1 MNENHK
7 LPQWAP
13 RVKKTWIRQLYI
25 MDAKG
30 IHDEEFMDKV
40 AYALLARCEA
50 FLQAMDARNDRV
62 HCPVCSTI
70 VKRHNHRSKEEIMHC
85 TCGWSL
91 SWGEYFKV
99 IQHKQLC
106 GAEPVQD
113 LFREFI
119 QEYPKTKKS
128 TEKMYRIDRLIHGF
142 HYFMSINNHTT
153 RPVAVNLLNG
163 KVNDI
168 ITFLDE
174 LSYSDMS
181 TPGLSD
187 QYKDWHHK
195 SQLARTWR
203 IWGGKTHAEA
213 NSAKEQEDNNTVCP
227 S

>member
-1 MNENHK
+1 MNNDHK

-13 RVKKTWIRQLYI
+13 RVKKIWIRQLYK

-50 FLQAMDARNDRV
+50 FLHAMDARNDNV
-62 HCPVCSTI
+62 HCPVCSAI
-70 VKRHNHRSKEEIMHC
+70 VKRHNHQSKEEIMQC
-85 TCGWSL
+85 ACGWSL
-91 SWGEYFKV
+91 SWGKFFKA

-119 QEYPKTKKS
+119 QSYPKAKKS
-128 TEKMYRIDRLIHGF
+128 TEKMCRIDRLIHGF
-142 HYFMSINNHTT
+142 HYFLSTNNHTT

-168 ITFLDE
+168 INFLDE
-174 LSYSDMS
+174 LSYSELS

-187 QYKDWHHK
+187 QYRNWHLK
-195 SQLARTWR
+195 NQYARSWR
-203 IWGGKTHAEA
+203 IWNGKTHAESKA
-213 NSAKEQEDNNTVCP
+213 EQEKRKE
-227 S
+227 